1 MIFFLLEGRDLE
13 LWPPQAD
20 YLASMSHQRSAF
32 YGWNSD
38 RGDRWTPPLQ
48 LWSKTAQMSQLLN
61 RLLGNE
67 NCSQE
72 VASEKCFCPTTIYIP
87 RCSPLPLNIDSLN
100 NIVGQ
105 R

>member
-38 RGDRWTPPLQ
+38 RGDRWTPPL
-48 LWSKTAQMSQLLN
+48 LA
-61 RLLGNE
+61 
-67 NCSQE
+67 
-72 VASEKCFCPTTIYIP
+72 
-87 RCSPLPLNIDSLN
+87 
-100 NIVGQ
+100 
-105 R
+105 

>member
-48 LWSKTAQMSQLLN
+48 VWSKTAQLSQLLN
-61 RLLGNE
+61 RLL
-67 NCSQE
+67 
-72 VASEKCFCPTTIYIP
+72 ATK
-87 RCSPLPLNIDSLN
+87 
-100 NIVGQ
+100 IVHRKLLQ
-105 R
+105 KSVFAPPPSIFRAAAPCL